1 MIREIDTPG
10 RRKTKCTSGSSD
22 PLIGMLFCILGINV
36 HRELNPAIKKCHLDC
51 VDLLMFGS
59 PIGLSVLALHGPWGV
74 ASASILWAVE
84 KACRDPFSRVLE

>member
-36 HRELNPAIKKCHLDC
+36 HRELNPAIIECHLDC
-51 VDLLMFGS
+51 MSIDGWS
-59 PIGLSVLALHGPWGV
+59 PIGLLMLALHGAWGV